1 MNKEDADQDQADPD
15 QVGLAPESSM
25 ARVRRVLID
34 PVAGLARPRGVV
46 LGGHSDALDRLA
58 RKLCYMD
65 EPTLAGLLELVLGH
79 AGQVAIGKRSAPACP
94 DYAMILAWGYAL
106 QPPPIRVSNYPASV
120 LRSLMGRRAH
130 DHGFG
135 VELLRHARRFGPPP
149 QSYSITKLR
158 DEADANRRRRSALRD
173 EIGAGNGLSPDQ
185 TRWMDAYYAD
195 AETVARLIA
204 EGDERRD
211 AAADAA

>member
-1 MNKEDADQDQADPD
+1 MNKEDADQDQAE
-15 QVGLAPESSM
+15 PETESNM
-25 ARVRRVLID
+25 ARVRRVLIG
-34 PVAGLARPRGVV
+34 PLAGLARPRGMV

-58 RKLCYMD
+58 RKLSYMD

-79 AGQVAIGKRSAPACP
+79 AGQVAIGKRTAPACP

-106 QPPPIRVSNYPASV
+106 LPPPVTASDYPASV
-120 LRSLMGRRAH
+120 LRSVMGRRAH
-130 DHGFG
+130 DAGFG

-149 QSYSITKLR
+149 AAYSMTKLR
-158 DEADANRRRRSALRD
+158 DEAEGNRRRRTALRE
-173 EIGAGNGLSPDQ
+173 EIAAGNGLSPDQ
-185 TRWMDAYYAD
+185 TRWMEAYYAD

-204 EGDERRD
+204 EGDGRRD